1 MRRPMS
7 IGLLFASAALVLAA
21 CGGASGASS
30 PSAPAEAT
38 PTVAPTDVADPGT
51 PADPGAPAPGTD
63 LNACEIV
70 SAEDVSAVAGSE
82 VEAGEFEESPTT
94 LSPGHSECTYQGDFG
109 RLIVSLTPEDGANLY
124 DAARGSYDDASD
136 IAAHGGDGAFYSK
149 QSKRAFFWKG
159 SVAVMLTVF
168 LSGEDARPFAE
179 EIGRKALAKV

>member
-1 MRRPMS
+1 MRRPKS
-7 IGLLFASAALVLAA
+7 IGLMLASAALVLAA

-38 PTVAPTDVADPGT
+38 PMVVPTDVAGPDV
-51 PADPGAPAPGTD
+51 ANPGALAPGTD

-70 SAEDVSAVAGSE
+70 SAEDVSAVAGSD
-82 VEAGEFEESPTT
+82 VDPGEFEESPTT
-94 LSPGHSECTYQGDFG
+94 LSPGRSECTYEGDFG
-109 RLIVSLTPEDGANLY
+109 RLIVSLTPEDGENLY

-136 IAAHGGDGAFYSK
+136 IAGHGGDGAFYSK

-168 LSGEDARPFAE
+168 LSDGEVRPFAE
-179 EIGRKALAKV
+179 EIGKLALAKV